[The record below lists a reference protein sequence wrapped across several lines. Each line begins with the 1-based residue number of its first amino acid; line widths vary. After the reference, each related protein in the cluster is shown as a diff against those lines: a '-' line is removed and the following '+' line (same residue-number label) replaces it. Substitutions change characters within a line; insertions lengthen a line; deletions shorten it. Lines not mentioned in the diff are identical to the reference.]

1 MKLAYDQERKRVLA
15 GGLDNQLKFFS
26 FDEDETMKVAYK
38 IKLPSELF
46 AIDFSADGN
55 HYAMG
60 LNDGSLI
67 IKSK

>member
-1 MKLAYDQERKRVLA
+1 L
-15 GGLDNQLKFFS
+15 
-26 FDEDETMKVAYK
+26 KVAYK

-46 AIDFSADGN
+46 YLDFSFDGN

-67 IKSK
+67 VKSKQLDEVVEDNEEEKLIYNIL

>member
-1 MKLAYDQERKRVLA
+1 M
-15 GGLDNQLKFFS
+15 KFFS
-26 FDEDETMKVAYK
+26 FEEDETMKVAYK

-46 AIDFSADGN
+46 TVDFSADGN